1 LKTGEIVVD
10 LGSGAGIDA
19 FLASREVKDSC
30 KVIGIDFTGEMLHIQ
45 LLPPRKMDLP
55 MLSFE
60 KET

>member
-1 LKTGEIVVD
+1 MP
-10 LGSGAGIDA
+10 GIDA
-19 FLASREVKDSC
+19 FLASREVKDSG

-60 KET
+60 KEI